1 MKYPDIDPIA
11 LSIFGQ
17 INIHWY
23 ALTYLAAFFL
33 CWRTMKATRG
43 TGDRAWSD
51 QQISDLLSAG
61 MMGVILGGRIGYV
74 LFYGFD
80 TFISNPLVLFKIWE
94 GGMSFHGG
102 LLGVV
107 VALWVYANRTG
118 RGFFSVTDF
127 VVMGVPLGLACGRI
141 GNFINAELPG
151 RVSEVPWALIYPG
164 DVVARHPSSIYQM
177 VAEGPLLLMFVWW
190 FSRSADR
197 AGQLSGAFLL
207 GYGVLRFCTEFFR
220 LPDAHLGFTALGWVT
235 QGQILC
241 VPMVLLGGYLILRKP
256 AH

>member
-33 CWRTMKATRG
+33 CWRIMKATRG

-61 MMGVILGGRIGYV
+61 MVGVILGGRIGYV

-80 TFISNPLVLFKIWE
+80 AFISNPLVLFRIWE

-102 LLGVV
+102 LLGVI

-127 VVMGVPLGLACGRI
+127 VVLGVPLGLACGRI
-141 GNFINAELPG
+141 GNFINA
-151 RVSEVPWALIYPG
+151 
-164 DVVARHPSSIYQM
+164 
-177 VAEGPLLLMFVWW
+177 
-190 FSRSADR
+190 
-197 AGQLSGAFLL
+197 
-207 GYGVLRFCTEFFR
+207 
-220 LPDAHLGFTALGWVT
+220 
-235 QGQILC
+235 
-241 VPMVLLGGYLILRKP
+241 
-256 AH
+256 

>member
-1 MKYPDIDPIA
+1 MNYPDIDPIA

-33 CWRTMKATRG
+33 CWRIMKATRG

-61 MMGVILGGRIGYV
+61 MVGVILGGRIGYV

-80 TFISNPLVLFKIWE
+80 AFISNPLVLFRIWE

-102 LLGVV
+102 LLGVI

-127 VVMGVPLGLACGRI
+127 VVLGGHSVVGL
-141 GNFINAELPG
+141 
-151 RVSEVPWALIYPG
+151 
-164 DVVARHPSSIYQM
+164 DVVSFGRDVVSCCCCLLRGEVKHLGGSAR
-177 VAEGPLLLMFVWW
+177 AL
-190 FSRSADR
+190 R
-197 AGQLSGAFLL
+197 LL
-207 GYGVLRFCTEFFR
+207 GCVVWGAARYVS
-220 LPDAHLGFTALGWVT
+220 HH
-235 QGQILC
+235 ILW
-241 VPMVLLGGYLILRKP
+241 
-256 AH
+256 

>member
-23 ALTYLAAFFL
+23 ALTYLVAFFL
-33 CWRTMKATRG
+33 CWRIMKATRG

-61 MMGVILGGRIGYV
+61 MVGVILGGRIGYV

-80 TFISNPLVLFKIWE
+80 AFISNPLVLFRIWE

-102 LLGVV
+102 LLGVI
-107 VALWVYANRTG
+107 VALWVYANRTE
-118 RGFFSVTDF
+118 RGFFAVTDF
-127 VVMGVPLGLACGRI
+127 VVLGVPLGLACGRI

-151 RVSEVPWALIYPG
+151 RVPMCLGRWSILAMLLPVTLQVSIKWWPRALCFYC
-164 DVVARHPSSIYQM
+164 
-177 VAEGPLLLMFVWW
+177 LF
-190 FSRSADR
+190 
-197 AGQLSGAFLL
+197 
-207 GYGVLRFCTEFFR
+207 
-220 LPDAHLGFTALGWVT
+220 
-235 QGQILC
+235 
-241 VPMVLLGGYLILRKP
+241 GGSVEAPIEPASCP
-256 AH
+256 AHFCSDTAH